1 MKQHL
6 LESEEAA
13 ENGVDNYPHFPPFRQ
28 LEENEEPL
36 HDFPQEDD
44 QSKLPRRAA
53 QREEEGGSDGW
64 QRQSR
69 RRHAITAAVVTSLL
83 SASDESHGR
92 SD

>member
-36 HDFPQEDD
+36 HDFPQVLC
-44 QSKLPRRAA
+44 LPK
-53 QREEEGGSDGW
+53 
-64 QRQSR
+64 
-69 RRHAITAAVVTSLL
+69 HSLK
-83 SASDESHGR
+83 HP
-92 SD
+92 